1 LTDVASFISAR
12 VVRRI
17 GLGAVVC
24 AVLGSAA
31 AATPSD
37 SASEEPCPATAAR
50 IVLWHSG
57 KVTLNSVEVPID
69 KLGSALAA
77 LAPRPTEV
85 CYSQENPRDQSP
97 DLGSFFE
104 GLIFLRMPI
113 SMYTDISFLHR
124 AAAFPGR
131 TPNNRWRGP

>member
-1 LTDVASFISAR
+1 MTRAAPFASAPILSA
-12 VVRRI
+12 VVFAAA
-17 GLGAVVC
+17 LGA
-24 AVLGSAA
+24 AA

-37 SASEEPCPATAAR
+37 STSADSCPATAAR
-50 IVLWHSG
+50 IVVWHSG
-57 KVTLNSVEVPID
+57 KATLNSVEVPTE

-85 CYSQENPRDQSP
+85 CFAQESPDDQSR
-97 DLGSFFE
+97 DLGSFLE

-113 SMYTDISFLHR
+113 SIYTDTSFSR
-124 AAAFPGR
+124 RVSSIPAR

>member
-1 LTDVASFISAR
+1 MPDVASFVSVR

-17 GLGAVVC
+17 GLNVVVC
-24 AVLGSAA
+24 VAFGSAA
-31 AATPSD
+31 AATPSNR
-37 SASEEPCPATAAR
+37 ASEEPCPATAAR

-69 KLGSALAA
+69 NLGSALAA

-85 CYSQENPRDQSP
+85 CYSQENPRDQSR
-97 DLGSFFE
+97 DLGDFFE

-113 SMYTDISFLHR
+113 SMYTDTSFLHR
-124 AAAFPGR
+124 AAAIPGR